1 LQIYRGCTSTD
12 HFSFNP
18 KRSEKSQVWRAFCKS
33 TPAVQALTTFF
44 RFLSTNPNLTR
55 TQTRPCRCRAL
66 ALQNLTRSGRA
77 ADPRSRRDPTC
88 APPAA
93 RRLECSQYGTRC
105 RSLQRAAWRRQ
116 PHHRGGGAAQA
127 LVGRRCQHGLG
138 RPTRSGRV
146 PSATARETARSRTPT
161 VLFLFIVLGWGLSE
175 GRSKALRPSMR

>member
-1 LQIYRGCTSTD
+1 MQIYRSCTSTD

-116 PHHRGGGAAQA
+116 PHHRGA
-127 LVGRRCQHGLG
+127 GRRRRWWGDDASTDSANPPAQGVSPVRPPVKPPAQG
-138 RPTRSGRV
+138 R
-146 PSATARETARSRTPT
+146 
-161 VLFLFIVLGWGLSE
+161 LLGWF
-175 GRSKALRPSMR
+175 